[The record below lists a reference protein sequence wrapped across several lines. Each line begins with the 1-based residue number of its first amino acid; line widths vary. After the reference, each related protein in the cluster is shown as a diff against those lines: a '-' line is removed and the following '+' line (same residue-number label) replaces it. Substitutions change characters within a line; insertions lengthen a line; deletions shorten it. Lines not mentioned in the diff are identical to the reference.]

1 MQTNAYPMDGLRGR
15 DPLQRATN
23 WLSRASGD
31 ASIEFGRFRVLL
43 RRRRL
48 LADGVPVEL
57 GTRAFDLLLV
67 LVEAD
72 GALVTKEELLNR
84 VWQGSVV
91 SEDNLKLQVCALR
104 KALGADR
111 ELIRT
116 EFGRGYRFIGISR
129 SNATAR
135 ACRGRRGAKL
145 RGSSRFGSA
154 KPPTIAQCGFNSRW

>member
-23 WLSRASGD
+23 WVSRATGD

-48 LADGVPVEL
+48 LVDGVPVAL

-67 LVEAD
+67 LLEAD

-84 VWQGSVV
+84 V
-91 SEDNLKLQVCALR
+91 
-104 KALGADR
+104 
-111 ELIRT
+111 
-116 EFGRGYRFIGISR
+116 
-129 SNATAR
+129 
-135 ACRGRRGAKL
+135 
-145 RGSSRFGSA
+145 
-154 KPPTIAQCGFNSRW
+154 